1 MSLDG
6 PLTVT
11 DAKGVRGT
19 IDRRVTPLESAAG
32 ASVIVRLEDGR
43 EVSLPARSLAERAD
57 GKLYVLSDFDELAAR
72 NNGDGLNT
80 RAESDDEAARSHAA
94 AHSQSADAVVPV
106 VEEHLRVGR
115 REVEAGRVRFTKR
128 VLEDEVVVD
137 DVVVREEV
145 EVVRVPVGRQVE
157 APPPAREE
165 GDTLIIPVLEEVLV
179 VEKRLVLVEE
189 LHVRKRRV
197 EERRPQSFTLRKE
210 EVVAERL
217 DAPDEGRAQVAAR
230 NFEPGDAPD
239 AEAPAL
245 NNQSS

>member
-11 DAKGVRGT
+11 DAKGARGT
-19 IDRRVTPLESAAG
+19 IDRRVTLLESAAG
-32 ASVIVRLEDGR
+32 ASLTVRLADGR
-43 EVSLPARSLAERAD
+43 EVTLPARSLAERAD
-57 GKLYVLSDFDELAAR
+57 GELYVLSNFDDLAAAGK
-72 NNGDGLNT
+72 NGGGPGA
-80 RAESDDEAARSHAA
+80 RVESDHEAARGRAA
-94 AHSQSADAVVPV
+94 GAIVPV

-128 VLEDEVVVD
+128 VLEDEVLVD
-137 DVVVREEV
+137 EPVVREEV
-145 EVVRVPVGRQVE
+145 EVVRVAVGRQVD
-157 APPPAREE
+157 AAPPAREE

-217 DAPDEGRAQVAAR
+217 GAREASAEATAEG
-230 NFEPGDAPD
+230 FEQGDAPG
-239 AEAPAL
+239 AGSAGA
-245 NNQSS
+245 

>member
-1 MSLDG
+1 MMSLNG

-11 DAKGVRGT
+11 DAKGERGT

-32 ASVIVRLEDGR
+32 ASVTVRLENGR
-43 EVSLPARSLAERAD
+43 EVSLPARSLAERSD
-57 GKLYVLSDFDELAAR
+57 GEFHVLSNFDDLAP
-72 NNGDGLNT
+72 NKNGDDLNN
-80 RAESDDEAARSHAA
+80 RVGAGDGGDGAERVSA
-94 AHSQSADAVVPV
+94 ADAVVPV

-128 VLEDEVVVD
+128 VLADEVLVD
-137 DVVVREEV
+137 EPFVREEV
-145 EVVRVPVGRQVE
+145 EVVRVAVGRQVE
-157 APPPAREE
+157 APPPAREVD
-165 GDTLIIPVLEEVLV
+165 GTLIIPVLEEVLV
-179 VEKRLVLVEE
+179 IEKRLVLVEE

-217 DAPDEGRAQVAAR
+217 DAPDGRARPAADGY
-230 NFEPGDAPD
+230 EPGNVPE

>member
-11 DAKGVRGT
+11 DARGVRGT

-43 EVSLPARSLAERAD
+43 TVSLPARGLSERAD
-57 GKLYVLSDFDELAAR
+57 GEFYVRANFDELATGE
-72 NNGDGLNT
+72 NGGGLNR
-80 RAESDDEAARSHAA
+80 RARGDDEAAGGRAA
-94 AHSQSADAVVPV
+94 GAVVPV
-106 VEEHLRVGR
+106 VEEQLRVGR

-128 VLEDEVVVD
+128 VLEDEVLVD
-137 DVVVREEV
+137 DALVREEV
-145 EVVRVPVGRQVE
+145 EVVRVAVGRQVE
-157 APPPAREE
+157 APPTAREVD
-165 GDTLIIPVLEEVLV
+165 GTLIIPVLEEVLV

-217 DAPDEGRAQVAAR
+217 GAHEANGGRAADGV
-230 NFEPGDAPD
+230 EPGNVPE
-239 AEAPAL
+239 AEAAAL

>member
-32 ASVIVRLEDGR
+32 ASLTVRLEDGR

-57 GKLYVLSDFDELAAR
+57 GEFYVRANFDDLAAAGS
-72 NNGDGLNT
+72 NGGGLGA
-80 RAESDDEAARSHAA
+80 RAESGHEASRA
-94 AHSQSADAVVPV
+94 QETGAVVPV

-115 REVEAGRVRFTKR
+115 REAETGRVRFTKR
-128 VLEDEVVVD
+128 VLEDEVVID
-137 DVVVREEV
+137 EPFVREEV
-145 EVVRVPVGRQVE
+145 EVVRVAVGRQVD

-210 EVVAERL
+210 EVGVERF
-217 DAPDEGRAQVAAR
+217 DAPEGRGRPAAEG
-230 NFEPGDAPD
+230 FEHGDAPG
-239 AEAPAL
+239 AGAPAL
-245 NNQSS
+245 SDQS

>member
-1 MSLDG
+1 MRLDG

-32 ASVIVRLEDGR
+32 ASVTVRLEDGR
-43 EVSLPARSLAERAD
+43 AVSLPARSLSERAD
-57 GKLYVLSDFDELAAR
+57 GEFYVRANFDELAAGE
-72 NNGDGLNT
+72 NGGGLT
-80 RAESDDEAARSHAA
+80 KRVADDQGATGGRA
-94 AHSQSADAVVPV
+94 ADAVVPV

-115 REVEAGRVRFTKR
+115 REAETGRVRFTKR
-128 VLEDEVVVD
+128 VLEDEVLVD
-137 DVVVREEV
+137 DAVVREEV
-145 EVVRVPVGRQVE
+145 EVVRVAVGRQVE
-157 APPPAREE
+157 TPPPAREE

-217 DAPDEGRAQVAAR
+217 DAREADGGRAADG
-230 NFEPGDAPD
+230 FEPGDVPE

>member
-1 MSLDG
+1 MMSLDG

-11 DAKGVRGT
+11 DTEGARGT

-32 ASVIVRLEDGR
+32 ASVTVRLEDGR
-43 EVSLPARSLAERAD
+43 EVSLPARRLAERGD
-57 GKLYVLSDFDELAAR
+57 GEFYVLSNFNDLAAAGE
-72 NNGDGLNT
+72 NAAGLDA
-80 RAESDDEAARSHAA
+80 RVESGGEAARGQA
-94 AHSQSADAVVPV
+94 ADAVVPV

-115 REVEAGRVRFTKR
+115 REAETGRVRFTKR

-137 DVVVREEV
+137 DAVVREEV
-145 EVVRVPVGRQVE
+145 EVVRVAVGRQVE

-197 EERRPQSFTLRKE
+197 EERRPQAFTLRKE

-217 DAPDEGRAQVAAR
+217 GAR
-230 NFEPGDAPD
+230 EASAGASAGGFEQGDAPGPQ
-239 AEAPAL
+239 APAL
-245 NNQSS
+245 NGQSS

>member
-11 DAKGVRGT
+11 DAEGARGT

-32 ASVIVRLEDGR
+32 ASVTVRLEDGR
-43 EVSLPARSLAERAD
+43 EISLPARSLAERGD
-57 GKLYVLSDFDELAAR
+57 GEFYVLSTFDDLAP
-72 NNGDGLNT
+72 NKNGDSLDT
-80 RAESDDEAARSHAA
+80 RAGTGDGAANSRA
-94 AHSQSADAVVPV
+94 ADAVVPV

-137 DVVVREEV
+137 DAVVREEV
-145 EVVRVPVGRQVE
+145 EVVRVAVGRQVE

-210 EVVAERL
+210 EVNVERL
-217 DAPDEGRAQVAAR
+217 A
-230 NFEPGDAPD
+230 
-239 AEAPAL
+239 APAAGAPARAEDL
-245 NNQSS
+245 EPDGAPGPQVPALER

>member
-1 MSLDG
+1 MNLDG
-6 PLTVT
+6 ALTVT
-11 DAKGVRGT
+11 DAKGLRGT

-32 ASVIVRLEDGR
+32 ASVTVRLEDGR
-43 EVSLPARSLAERAD
+43 AVSLPARSLAERGD
-57 GKLYVLSDFDELAAR
+57 GEFYVRSNFDELAAGE
-72 NNGDGLNT
+72 NGGGLNDRVAVDD
-80 RAESDDEAARSHAA
+80 RAAGGQAAG
-94 AHSQSADAVVPV
+94 AVVPV

-137 DVVVREEV
+137 DAVVREEV

-157 APPPAREE
+157 APVPTREE

-210 EVVAERL
+210 EVGVERL
-217 DAPDEGRAQVAAR
+217 DAPEGRARAAAEG
-230 NFEPGDAPD
+230 FEPGN
-239 AEAPAL
+239 APAESSAH
-245 NNQSS
+245 NDQSS